1 MPNNRDD
8 RKAPKG
14 RTTGKTRSARP
25 QLREIKATPAPKA
38 DGLLPQQCKRIQ
50 ESATNMFLRLQSP
63 EGYWV
68 FPLECDC
75 TIPSEYVLLQRFLGR
90 EISEDH
96 QERIRDYILAKQL
109 PDGGWPLFDVDGRAD
124 ISCSV
129 KAYWALKLLNLSPDE
144 EPMIR
149 ARMRVLSMGGAAS
162 ANVFTRITMALFGQI
177 PWITPPYI
185 PVEVMLLPHWFF
197 FHLNKVSYWS
207 RAVIV
212 PLLLLYA
219 KKPVCRLRPEESI
232 LELFASPP
240 DKLVR
245 LDHCTP
251 GQWRKNAFI
260 LLDRVLKKTMHL
272 VPRSIHERAMRKA
285 ERWTLEHMQGE
296 GGVGAIFPAMANAVM
311 ALKVL
316 EYPEDHPDYLRGVQA
331 LQDLVLERTPD
342 EAPRDGGPGWSGGQ
356 LSAAPDITP
365 SSSVATCGERIL
377 CQACVSPI
385 WDTCLTI
392 NALAEGG
399 MGVSHPA
406 MAAGVDWLFSKQ
418 ILAGGDWSERSP
430 DLPPGGWA
438 FQFENVF
445 YPDTDDTAMIVMALL
460 RAGAYERAEY
470 RQRIHQAV
478 VWVTGMQS
486 SDGGWGAFDIDNNSL
501 YLNDIPFADHGALLD
516 PPTSDLAGHCVEML
530 AMLGYDR
537 SFAPLARGLDFLYRE
552 QEDDGAWFG
561 RWGVNYIYGTWS
573 VLSAFRMTGEDM
585 NGARVRRA
593 VDWLRSKQNPDG
605 GWGESCLSYEVKEWA
620 GVGESTPSQT
630 AWALLGLMAAGRH
643 DLPEVKRGVRYLMQ
657 KHCKHGGWEER
668 HFTGAGFPR
677 VFYLRYHG
685 YCQFFPLWAINVYM
699 RLSKGERTCQETMKL
714 LTPPSGIGIHRFARF
729 S

>member
-1 MPNNRDD
+1 MSNNRDD

-14 RTTGKTRSARP
+14 RTGGRSGAARP
-25 QLREIKATPAPKA
+25 QLREVKAKPAPKTER
-38 DGLLPQQCKRIQ
+38 LLPQQCKKVQ
-50 ESATNMFLRLQSP
+50 ESATDMFLRLQTR
-63 EGYWV
+63 EGFWI

-90 EISEDH
+90 EISQDH

-129 KAYWALKLLNLSPDE
+129 KAYWALKILGLSPDE

-177 PWITPPYI
+177 PWITPPYM
-185 PVEVMLLPHWFF
+185 PVEIMLLPRWFF
-197 FHLNKVSYWS
+197 FHLSKVSYWS

-232 LELFASPP
+232 LELFASAP

-251 GQWRKNAFI
+251 GQWRKNGFI
-260 LLDRVLKKTMHL
+260 ILDRILKKTMHL
-272 VPRSIHERAMRKA
+272 VPRRVHERAMRKA

-296 GGVGAIFPAMANAVM
+296 GGIGAIFPAMANAVM
-311 ALKVL
+311 ALKVFG
-316 EYPEDHPDYLRGVQA
+316 YAEDHPDYVRGIKA
-331 LQDLVLERTPD
+331 LDDLVLERTP
-342 EAPRDGGPGWSGGQ
+342 EQTPQGGGVGWSDGQ
-356 LSAAPDITP
+356 VSAAPEITP
-365 SSSVATCGERIL
+365 INSAATRGERIL

-399 MGVSHPA
+399 MDISHPA

-438 FQFENVF
+438 FQFENAF
-445 YPDTDDTAMIVMALL
+445 YPDIDDTAMIVMSLL
-460 RAGAYERAEY
+460 RAGSYERADY
-470 RQRIHQAV
+470 RKRIHQAA

-516 PPTSDLAGHCVEML
+516 PPTSDLTGRCVEML

-552 QEDDGAWFG
+552 QEDDGSWFG
-561 RWGVNYIYGTWS
+561 RWGVNYIYGVWS
-573 VLSAFRMTGEDM
+573 VLSALRITGEDM
-585 NGARVRRA
+585 DGPRVRRA
-593 VDWLRSKQNPDG
+593 VDWLRSKQNSDG

-630 AWALLGLMAAGRH
+630 SWALLGLLAAGRH
-643 DLPEVKRGVRYLMQ
+643 DLPEVRRGVRYLAQ
-657 KHCKHGGWEER
+657 RQRKNGGWEER

-685 YCQFFPLWAINVYM
+685 YCQFFPLWAINVYS
-699 RLSKGERTCQETMKL
+699 RLSYGEPTCEDEKKL
-714 LTPPSGIGIHRFARF
+714 SAPPSGIGIHRFARF
-729 S
+729 R